1 MKQTNKF
8 RALLD
13 EAIKEAQY
21 EVLTKAE
28 NMLNDRSN
36 ALFNILVSEEGRNI
50 WTMSREEVFWKINAK
65 RTEVRAKSNALSEA
79 AYLIYKMKRE
89 L

>member
-1 MKQTNKF
+1 MKQSSKF

-28 NMLNDRSN
+28 NMLADRSN
-36 ALFNILVSEEGRNI
+36 ALFDILVSEEGRNI
-50 WTMSREEVFWKINAK
+50 WTMSKKEVFWKISAK
-65 RTEVRAKSNALSEA
+65 REEVRTKVKALSEA
-79 AYLIYKMKRE
+79 SFLIFKMKSE

>member
-1 MKQTNKF
+1 MKHTSKF

-28 NMLNDRSN
+28 NMLYDRSN
-36 ALFNILVSEEGRNI
+36 ALFNILVREEGRNI
-50 WTMSREEVFWKINAK
+50 WTMSNDEVFWKISVK
-65 RTEVRAKSNALSEA
+65 REQVRAKSNALSESA
-79 AYLIYKMKRE
+79 FLIHKMKRE

>member
-1 MKQTNKF
+1 MEKTNKF

-13 EAIKEAQY
+13 AAIKEAQY

-28 NMLNDRSN
+28 DKLCDRSN

-50 WTMSREEVFWKINAK
+50 WTMSSLEVFWKISAK
-65 RTEVRAKSNALSEA
+65 REEVRAKSNAYCEA
-79 AYLIYKMKRE
+79 AFLISKMKRE

>member
-1 MKQTNKF
+1 MKQSSKF

-28 NMLNDRSN
+28 NMLYDRSN
-36 ALFNILVSEEGRNI
+36 SLFNILIREEGRNI
-50 WTMSREEVFWKINAK
+50 WTMSKDEVFWKISAK
-65 RTEVRAKSNALSEA
+65 REEVRAKSNALSEA
-79 AYLIYKMKRE
+79 AFLISKMKRE
-89 L
+89 I

>member
-1 MKQTNKF
+1 MKQTSKF

-21 EVLTKAE
+21 EILTKAE
-28 NMLNDRSN
+28 NMLCDRSN

-50 WTMSREEVFWKINAK
+50 WTLSRTEVFWKINAK
-65 RTEVRAKSNALSEA
+65 RNEVRAKSNALSEA
-79 AYLIYKMKRE
+79 AFLISKMKRE

>member
-1 MKQTNKF
+1 MKQTSKF

-21 EVLTKAE
+21 EILTKAE
-28 NMLNDRSN
+28 NKLCDRSN

-50 WTMSREEVFWKINAK
+50 WTMSRDEVFWKIVAK
-65 RTEVRAKSNALSEA
+65 REEVRAKSNAYSEA
-79 AYLIYKMKRE
+79 AFLISKMKRE

>member
-1 MKQTNKF
+1 MKQSSKF

-21 EVLTKAE
+21 EVLTKVE
-28 NMLNDRSN
+28 NMLYDRSN

-50 WTMSREEVFWKINAK
+50 WTMANNEVFWKISAK
-65 RTEVRAKSNALSEA
+65 RDEVRTKVKALSEA
-79 AYLIYKMKRE
+79 SFLIFKMKSE

>member
-1 MKQTNKF
+1 MKQSSKF

-21 EVLTKAE
+21 EVLTNAE
-28 NMLNDRSN
+28 NMLYDRSN
-36 ALFNILVSEEGRNI
+36 ALFNILVNEEGRNI
-50 WTMSREEVFWKINAK
+50 WTLSREEVFWKISDK
-65 RTEVRAKSNALSEA
+65 RKEVRAKSKALSEA
-79 AYLIYKMKRE
+79 AFLIHKMKRV

>member
-1 MKQTNKF
+1 MKQTSKF

-13 EAIKEAQY
+13 DAIKEAQY
-21 EVLTKAE
+21 EALTKAE
-28 NMLNDRSN
+28 EMLCDRSN

-50 WTMSREEVFWKINAK
+50 WTLSRTEVFWKLNEK
-65 RTEVRAKSNALSEA
+65 RQEVRAKSNAYSEA
-79 AYLIYKMKRE
+79 AFLISRMKRE